1 MANINLGNDEF
12 LVVGT
17 GGDDVVTVDRALNF
31 DVEDLAGLNAA
42 ASAAQTAA
50 SNAQSALNTQIGANA
65 ATINALDNGITLS
78 GGPVSFTA
86 LTDIS
91 GTLTVAEAEALE
103 DELTDLRAE
112 VVAELGNV
120 NLTAAQQAYDS
131 ALDDVEADA
140 QDGTYDS
147 AALATA
153 LNTAFVAL
161 TDAQNDAT
169 ALQNR
174 IADIDAYLNLLNG
187 NSDDLIQDLI
197 NANNALS
204 NADQDVL
211 DAGGA
216 SDFDGETFDGNGGTD
231 SLVLT
236 DGSDSLS
243 AILNLLATNN
253 NADFSYDAVSG
264 TWTYEDGDNGTGT
277 VTAENGFASITTSDG
292 TVLAAGSAVSG
303 ISDVSVNGNGSAASV
318 DSARIYTWDGADF
331 SVNTLLSA
339 VDPNETPMDNSDNGV
354 TIISVDGQVVAN
366 VGPIFQNGEGQFSV
380 SGNDVTFTAETAA
393 ITAQGNAGDTATFTY
408 DVVVEDAAGNQYTVA
423 VSYNVE
429 IPFTIEDDT
438 WVGTD
443 GNDYV
448 DASSPDGGNDNLN
461 GGAGND
467 HIDAGS
473 GNDTLIGGEGN
484 DLLHAYDGDDYIEG
498 NSGED
503 NIEGGNGNDT
513 VIGGADN
520 DEIDGN
526 DGDDELRGGA
536 GNDDIEGNDGNDMI
550 GGAGGDDDL
559 YGNNGDDTLFGAGGS
574 DYVSGGNG
582 ADKVN
587 GGGGNDELYGN
598 DGNDTLKGGDGDD
611 ELYGGAN
618 NDELRGGAGEDDV
631 YGGDGDDLIFSSL
644 GGDYLEGGNGDDTFV
659 LKAGT
664 GHTTIGDFGANGDSD
679 KLDVS
684 ELGLTNLAAVTAI
697 SFETTDGVTMV
708 IDADTS
714 VALEGV
720 SLSDLSIA
728 DFDFA

>member
-17 GGDDVVTVDRALNF
+17 GSDDVVTVDRALDF
-31 DVEDLAGLNAA
+31 DVENLAALNAA
-42 ASAAQTAA
+42 AASTSAAVTTAQGSLNSYVNGA
-50 SNAQSALNTQIGANA
+50 GLAALDDAVSAGGSMIDPTDITVSATSPISLSDADQLAIDLGVARSELQAEAGTINISTLEAALDAALVAMVDPTDDTQAGDVANA
-65 ATINALDNGITLS
+65 RDALANAEAYL
-78 GGPVSFTA
+78 TA
-86 LTDIS
+86 LTDRIS
-91 GTLTVAEAEALE
+91 DLSTAISQLDTLTSNLE
-103 DELTDLRAE
+103 
-112 VVAELGNV
+112 
-120 NLTAAQQAYDS
+120 
-131 ALDDVEADA
+131 
-140 QDGTYDS
+140 
-147 AALATA
+147 
-153 LNTAFVAL
+153 
-161 TDAQNDAT
+161 
-169 ALQNR
+169 
-174 IADIDAYLNLLNG
+174 
-187 NSDDLIQDLI
+187 
-197 NANNALS
+197 NANSQA
-204 NADQDVL
+204 AAAAAAVAA
-211 DAGGA
+211 AGGA
-216 SDFDGETFDGNGGTD
+216 SSFEGENFDGNGGTD

-339 VDPNETPMDNSDNGV
+339 VDPNETPLDNSDNGV

-423 VSYNVE
+423 VSYNVP

-443 GNDYV
+443 GNDFV
-448 DASSPDGGNDNLN
+448 NAASPDGGNDNLN

-484 DLLHAYDGDDYIEG
+484 DILHAYDGDDYIEG

-587 GGGGNDELYGN
+587 GGGGDDDLYGN

-611 ELYGGAN
+611 YLDGGAN

-664 GHTTIGDFGANGDSD
+664 GNTTIGDFGANGDSD

-708 IDADTS
+708 IDADTT
-714 VALEGV
+714 VTLKDV